1 MAKQTPAPI
10 VKRIYDTTVKI
21 VNDPWAVERLGGGGA
36 LVVTNNSP
44 EEFAQFMRVQSEFWA
59 KLVKQAGVA
68 SE

>member
-1 MAKQTPAPI
+1 M
-10 VKRIYDTTVKI
+10 
-21 VNDPWAVERLGGGGA
+21 GGGGA

-44 EEFAQFMRVQSEFWA
+44 EEFAQFVRVQSEFWA